1 MQHNGFR
8 DRPVVARLAY
18 AVGGGVAAVL
28 AAVGLYTSGF
38 GQFSPDIFRSLMVL
52 GAAVVVV
59 LTVPAKLPIP
69 NRSYWWIVRVCLE
82 VHLMVALLLASL
94 RFMDVAAEIEGGIV
108 ILSGWDV
115 AIGLVSVV
123 ALLELTR
130 RVFGLPITIVSLI
143 ALLFVLFGNQLPG
156 YFNHRGFPLD
166 DVVTQLWY
174 SFRGIFGLPT
184 AVVLNFV
191 LVFILFGSMLEASG
205 AGERLMNLVFVVTG
219 RTRGGPAHGA
229 IAASGIFGTMSG
241 SVTAN
246 VVGTGTVTIPIIIR
260 RGFSPHFAGGVEAA
274 ASAGGQLMPP
284 VMGASAFMI
293 VELTGISY
301 LYVAIGALVPALIY
315 YGSLFAS
322 VAVEAKRRGLEPLPR
337 SQRPKLSRTDLYL
350 SVQFVAP
357 VAVIIVLL
365 VEGYSA
371 AMAGFWATATVAVLA
386 FLKANFRELP
396 ERFLQAFVNA
406 GKGGAALLVAAG
418 ALGVIVGAMEKSGLG
433 VKFANTILLMS
444 ETNLILALI
453 LTMMACLVLGM
464 GMPTL
469 PAYLIII
476 IIMGPAITK
485 FGIPELAV
493 HLFVLYFGILSNV
506 TPPVAIAAYAAA
518 PIARAS
524 PMRIAMAG
532 LRLSFAGFLVPFFF
546 VFNPGLILGSVP
558 FEPAQFAWLLIRLVV
573 AIWLLAT
580 ALGGYDRCR
589 LPLSSSAMRIGLAF
603 IVLFGDRFLPENALV
618 STGAVVGSF
627 VAACAL
633 YFHARIV
640 ASRMRTAAA
649 G

>member
-1 MQHNGFR
+1 M
-8 DRPVVARLAY
+8 L
-18 AVGGGVAAVL
+18 GGTFAAVL

-38 GQFSPDIFRSLMVL
+38 GQFAPDIFRSLMVL
-52 GAAVVVV
+52 GAAAVVV
-59 LTVPAKLPIP
+59 LTVPAKLLLPDRP
-69 NRSYWWIVRVCLE
+69 PWRIVRIGFDVVL
-82 VHLMVALLLASL
+82 LGALLIASL

-108 ILSGWDV
+108 ILSDWDV
-115 AIGLVSVV
+115 FIGLVAVL

-130 RVFGLPITIVSLI
+130 RVFGIPITIVSAI
-143 ALLFVLFGNQLPG
+143 ALLFILFGNHLPG

-246 VVGTGTVTIPIIIR
+246 VVGTGTVTIPIIIK

-274 ASAGGQLMPP
+274 ASAGGQIMPP

-301 LYVAIGALVPALIY
+301 LYVALGALVPALIY

-322 VAVEAKRRGLEPLPR
+322 VAIEAKRRGLEPIPR
-337 SQRPKLSRTDLYL
+337 KDRPKLNRTDLIL

-357 VAVIIVLL
+357 IAVIVALL

-371 AMAGFWATATVAVLA
+371 AMAGFWATITVAVLA
-386 FLKANFRELP
+386 FLKANLRELP
-396 ERFLQAFVNA
+396 ERFLRAFVNA

-444 ETNLILALI
+444 ETNLILALF
-453 LTMMACLVLGM
+453 LTMLACLVLGM

-524 PMRIAMAG
+524 PMRIAMSG
-532 LRLSFAGFLVPFFF
+532 LRLSFAGFLVPFYF

-558 FEPAQFAWLLIRLVV
+558 FDPAQFAWLIVRLVV
-573 AIWLLAT
+573 ATWLLAT
-580 ALGGYDRCR
+580 ALAGYDRCR
-589 LPLSSSAMRIGLAF
+589 LPLSSSVMRFGLAF
-603 IVLFGDRFLPENALV
+603 IVLFGDRFLPSNALV
-618 STGAVVGSF
+618 STTAVVASF
-627 VAACAL
+627 AVACTL
-633 YFHARIV
+633 YFYARIV
-640 ASRMRTAAA
+640 ASRIRAAA
-649 G
+649 VG